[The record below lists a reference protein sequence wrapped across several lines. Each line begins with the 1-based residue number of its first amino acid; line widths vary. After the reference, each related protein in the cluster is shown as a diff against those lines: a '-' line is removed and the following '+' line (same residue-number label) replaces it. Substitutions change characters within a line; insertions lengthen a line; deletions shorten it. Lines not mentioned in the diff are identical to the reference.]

1 MFHKCVHY
9 ENMVILQI
17 CNTCKTLVRHKLVTS
32 AKVYLLGECEAHS
45 FKVFKQTSA
54 VFVMKQWTSFKVIYI
69 YDVLPYLEG
78 LSS

>member
-32 AKVYLLGECEAHS
+32 ARVYLLGECEAHT

-54 VFVMKQWTSFKVIYI
+54 VFVMKHGPASKLFTYMMSYHI
-69 YDVLPYLEG
+69 
-78 LSS
+78 